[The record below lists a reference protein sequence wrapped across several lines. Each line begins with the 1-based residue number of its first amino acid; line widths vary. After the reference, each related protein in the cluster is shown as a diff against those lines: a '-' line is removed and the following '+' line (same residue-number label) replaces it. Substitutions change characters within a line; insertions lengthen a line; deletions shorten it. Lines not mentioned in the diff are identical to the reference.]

1 MNGSSDSAL
10 AGNGLPGTP
19 GGITTPTSAAYGQL
33 PMSFEPNRG
42 QTDARVDFLAR
53 GPGYTAFLAPTQAVM
68 SLKDGASSDVLRMRL
83 HGSNVRAKAT
93 GSGLQAGVS
102 NYLIGSDPAAWKTGI
117 PNFGRVRYS
126 GVYRGIDLVY
136 HGDRRQ
142 LEYDFVVH
150 PGARPDT
157 IKMSFGGAQKM
168 RLDQAGN
175 LVLHTAGGDL
185 VQHAPVAY
193 QVIDGVRQAVSS
205 RFVVGPKGGVGFRVG
220 RHDQSRPLIIDPS
233 LSYST
238 YLGGSNPQDHYEDLG
253 TGIAVDSSGNT
264 YVVGQTVSKNFPTMS
279 PLQRRLSGGVDAFVT
294 KFNAAGQLVYST
306 FLGGKDGDG
315 GFAIAVDT
323 SGNAFLTGFTYS
335 PDFPTTSGALQR
347 SLRGSSDAFVTKLN
361 SSGSGLLYST
371 FLGGSGSEDSHAIFS
386 RLGGIAVDPSGNAYV
401 TGTTDSTDFPTVN
414 AYQST
419 YGPDV
424 GDVTFVAKL
433 NTSGSALLYSTYLGG
448 TSGATSYGIAVDSSG
463 KVYVAGYAGSG
474 FPTRNAYQSN
484 LIGGGDAF
492 LTKLDPALSG
502 DSSLLYST
510 FLGGSP
516 GDGAAE
522 KAYGVAADNSGNAY
536 LTGYTRSSDF
546 PIKGAYQ
553 ATYGGGPGDAFVTK
567 LNTAASGAD
576 SLVYS
581 TYLGGSGS
589 DNHYGGEPSA
599 AIAVDTSGNAYVTG
613 TTDSAADFPISNAF
627 QKTHGGGSFD
637 VFITVLNAS
646 GSGLVFSSYLG
657 GSDWEYALAIAV
669 DGSGNAYLTGRTN
682 STNFPTASPY
692 QGTKQGGTD
701 VFVTKIAP

>member
-1 MNGSSDSAL
+1 MSGSSDSAF

-83 HGSNVRAKAT
+83 NGSNAHARAT
-93 GSGLQAGVS
+93 GSGLQAGVT

-117 PNFGRVRYS
+117 PNFGQVRYAS
-126 GVYRGIDLVY
+126 VYRGIDLVY
-136 HGDRRQ
+136 HGNQRQ
-142 LEYDFVVH
+142 LEYDFVVN
-150 PGARPDT
+150 PGARPGT
-157 IKMSFGGAQKM
+157 IKMSFASEQRP

-193 QVIDGVRQAVSS
+193 QEIDGATHAVSS
-205 RFVVGPKGGVGFRVG
+205 RFVVGPRGGVGFRVG
-220 RHDQSRPLIIDPS
+220 QYDHSKPLVIDPS

-238 YLGGSNPQDHYEDLG
+238 YLGGRNNDVG

-264 YVVGQTVSKNFPTMS
+264 YVVGWTGSKNFPTMS
-279 PLQRRLSGGVDAFVT
+279 PLQRGLSGGGDAFVT

-306 FLGGKDGDG
+306 FLGGKNDYDR
-315 GFAIAVDT
+315 GFGIALDT
-323 SGNAFLTGFTYS
+323 SKNVYLTGVTNS

-347 SLRGSSDAFVTKLN
+347 SLRGSYDAFVTKLN

-371 FLGGSGSEDSHAIFS
+371 FLGGSGSEDNHAS
-386 RLGGIAVDPSGNAYV
+386 YRLGGIAVDGSGNAYV
-401 TGTTDSTDFPTVN
+401 TGRTDSTDFPTVN
-414 AYQST
+414 AYQSM
-419 YGPDV
+419 
-424 GDVTFVAKL
+424 GDTFVAKL

-463 KVYVAGYAGSG
+463 KVYVAGVAGPG
-474 FPTRNAYQSN
+474 FPMRNAYQPN
-484 LIGGGDAF
+484 LNGGSDAF

-510 FLGGSP
+510 FLGGNQNEW
-516 GDGAAE
+516 AF
-522 KAYGVAADNSGNAY
+522 GVAADNSGNAY
-536 LTGYTRSSDF
+536 LTGSTNSSDF
-546 PIKGAYQ
+546 PINGAYQ
-553 ATYGGGPGDAFVTK
+553 ATYGGGHDDAFVTK
-567 LNTAASGAD
+567 LNTAASGAN

-581 TYLGGSGS
+581 TFLGGSGS
-589 DNHYGGEPSA
+589 DNYDAVRPSA

-613 TTDSAADFPISNAF
+613 STDSSNFPISNAF
-627 QKTHGGGSFD
+627 QSNYGGGQFD
-637 VFITVLNAS
+637 VFITVLNTS
-646 GSGLVFSSYLG
+646 GAGLVFSSYLG
-657 GSDWEYALAIAV
+657 GADGDYPLAIAV
-669 DGSGNAYLTGRTN
+669 DGSGNAYLTGKTY

-692 QGTKQGGTD
+692 QGSNQGGAD
-701 VFVTKIAP
+701 AFVTKIAP